1 MEHNFKTPDDVTEFE
16 SQMAKNAKVLPTK
29 DKAKLDKAIADKK
42 LEKVAGLSMADRY
55 ERAWKRLYSKLPK
68 WRQNEIDIQLK
79 CGKLSD
85 KDWDTDFVRRV
96 ADLAESD
103 DPQSA

>member
-1 MEHNFKTPDDVTEFE
+1 MEHDFKTPDDVTEFE
-16 SQMAKNAKVLPTK
+16 SKMAKEALKAISPK
-29 DKAKLDKAIADKK
+29 DKAKLEKAVKEKK
-42 LEKVAGLSMADRY
+42 KTTVDLSMADRY
-55 ERAWKRLYSKLPK
+55 ANAWKRLYNKLPK

-79 CGKLSD
+79 CGRLSD

-103 DPQSA
+103 DLQSA